1 MSTGSIVSS
10 GSVVTVWY
18 LWVQWYLLVHGQWVH
33 IISSLKDIYCMY
45 RSNTYV
51 YLLVRWRARGPR
63 GHGKCKGPMCA
74 RARVWPE
81 RPRVWSEGGGVIV
94 ARIPSRLERE
104 SGVVGENI
112 LTFGVREEW
121 VWVWVWV
128 WAWAAWPRGCERDKN
143 RTYLEGTHNSVL
155 CDAVIP
161 SSSLA
166 FGARIRLGSREGVG
180 NGDTPGRKLPP
191 TRVWGEGEGGR

>member
-1 MSTGSIVSS
+1 LRRVGGWVPIPVPFQTPGTYSARHGSPMGHKSVTCTHTRARGYGTHDVQVWVPTGSTMSTGSIVSL

-33 IISSLKDIYCMY
+33 IISLLKDIYCMY

-74 RARVWPE
+74 HARVWPKC
-81 RPRVWSEGGGVIV
+81 PRIWSEGGGVIV
-94 ARIPSRLERE
+94 ARIPSHLERE

-121 VWVWVWV
+121 VWVWVW
-128 WAWAAWPRGCERDKN
+128 AAWPCGCE
-143 RTYLEGTHNSVL
+143 
-155 CDAVIP
+155 
-161 SSSLA
+161 
-166 FGARIRLGSREGVG
+166 
-180 NGDTPGRKLPP
+180 
-191 TRVWGEGEGGR
+191 